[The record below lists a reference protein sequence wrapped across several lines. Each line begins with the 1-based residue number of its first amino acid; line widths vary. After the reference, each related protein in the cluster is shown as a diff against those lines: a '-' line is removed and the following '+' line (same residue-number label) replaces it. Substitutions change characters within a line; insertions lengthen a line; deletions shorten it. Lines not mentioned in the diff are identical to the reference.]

1 MRKLRLF
8 DYYPSI
14 VNPHRYPV
22 ISQWIL
28 QILSLSA
35 FRIVILHCYFC
46 YTTSPEQNFQSCMFF
61 SISFSSTIEK
71 SKEVFLIFY
80 LFLAYQML
88 KWQDLYIYFL
98 YEEQFYLVA
107 NEKPNSWGAMF
118 FFQLVWKLY
127 YALIILTKKIVKKMV
142 YM

>member
-8 DYYPSI
+8 GYHPSI
-14 VNPHRYPV
+14 VHPHKYPV

-28 QILSLSA
+28 QSLSLSA

-46 YTTSPEQNFQSCMFF
+46 HTESPEQNFQPCMFF

-80 LFLAYQML
+80 LCLAYQML
-88 KWQDLYIYFL
+88 NWQDLYIYIFIWRTILFSGRWKTKLMRSYVFL
-98 YEEQFYLVA
+98 STGMKTLLCSNYFNQQ
-107 NEKPNSWGAMF
+107 NC
-118 FFQLVWKLY
+118 
-127 YALIILTKKIVKKMV
+127 
-142 YM
+142 